1 MSANVVAFFRR
12 AVSRDWS
19 AQELAEFY
27 RVEAALIQSGLHV
40 CSDRGVADE
49 GDPWFIFC
57 RAEDDEVIVHFARID
72 GQYLISA
79 PAYGGNVTG
88 QDFRTLVRGL
98 VERHPVLRPARQTGN
113 VTWHPSA
120 LLLVLVASAL
130 LKMGHNAE
138 AAPVRPGDG
147 LAAGADRVPLQ
158 VGISGLEHAG
168 DTVVQEAQQ
177 NAVILAAIACAT
189 SAVDMSS
196 VPLAWAPVLAS
207 EPVQPVHTGLALA
220 TPLDT
225 SSATDVGGSHGVV
238 PASPQ
243 LLSLFSLPQDPGA
256 HAHDL
261 AFWQVQTTPV
271 VSGWGPPV
279 DQGAAES
286 LAPVATLQA
295 PAQPNAELTN
305 ALGTNATLHSG
316 AQDVVDSVLSNLGG
330 NVPIVYVSTLP
341 VALSTPLNES
351 VHTATAT
358 ATTHLTTE
366 SASSSGGALPG
377 DATTTPAVPATITAG
392 SSVAFDSGG
401 TASVAEVLTIMQNFA
416 TEVGPH
422 LAVVVTPTQV
432 VEYDYYAIDTTPAAV
447 TAVTYDFANG
457 SHLSLVGL
465 PAEISHALV

>member
-1 MSANVVAFFRR
+1 MGANVVAFLRR
-12 AVSRDWS
+12 TVSHDWS
-19 AQELAEFY
+19 TQELAEFY

-40 CSDRGVADE
+40 CSDRGIADE
-49 GDPWFIFC
+49 GDPWFVFC

-88 QDFRTLVRGL
+88 HDFRALVRGL
-98 VERHPVLRPARQTGN
+98 VERHPVLRPERKASN
-113 VTWHPSA
+113 VSWHPSA

-130 LKMGHNAE
+130 LKMGHSAE
-138 AAPVRPGDG
+138 AAPARHGDG
-147 LAAGADRVPLQ
+147 QASGADRVPLQ
-158 VGISGLEHAG
+158 VGLAGLEHTG

-189 SAVDMSS
+189 NAVDLSS
-196 VPLAWAPVLAS
+196 VPPAWAPVLAP
-207 EPVQPVHTGLALA
+207 EPVMPVHTGFLL
-220 TPLDT
+220 TPTLDSS
-225 SSATDVGGSHGVV
+225 SSADVGGSHGVIPV
-238 PASPQ
+238 PPQ

-256 HAHDL
+256 HGHDL

-279 DQGAAES
+279 DQGAAAGLS
-286 LAPVATLQA
+286 PAATLQV
-295 PAQPNAELTN
+295 PAQPTADLTN
-305 ALGTNATLHSG
+305 ALGTNAALHSG
-316 AQDVVDSVLSNLGG
+316 AQDIVNSVLSNLGA
-330 NVPIVYVSTLP
+330 NVPVVYTYTLP

-351 VHTATAT
+351 VHTATDT
-358 ATTHLTTE
+358 VPTHLTTDTT
-366 SASSSGGALPG
+366 SSSGATLPG
-377 DATTTPAVPATITAG
+377 DATTTAATLPTG
-392 SSVAFDSGG
+392 SSVVFDSGG

-416 TEVGPH
+416 TELGPH

-465 PAEISHALV
+465 PAEISHSLV

>member
-12 AVSRDWS
+12 AVSHDWS

-72 GQYLISA
+72 GLYLISA
-79 PAYGGNVTG
+79 PAYGDNVTG
-88 QDFRTLVRGL
+88 HDFRALVRGL
-98 VERHPVLRPARQTGN
+98 VERHPVLRPTKQQASN
-113 VTWHPSA
+113 VSWHPSA

-138 AAPVRPGDG
+138 AAPARPGDG
-147 LAAGADRVPLQ
+147 LATGADRVPLQ
-158 VGISGLEHAG
+158 VDVAGLEHTG

-189 SAVDMSS
+189 SVVDMSS
-196 VPLAWAPVLAS
+196 VPLAWAPVLAP
-207 EPVQPVHTGLALA
+207 EPVLPVHTGLSLA
-220 TPLDT
+220 TPLDST
-225 SSATDVGGSHGVV
+225 STADSGGSHGVV

-286 LAPVATLQA
+286 LTPVASLQA
-295 PAQPNAELTN
+295 PAQPSAELTN
-305 ALGTNATLHSG
+305 LLGTSAALHSA
-316 AQDVVDSVLSNLGG
+316 AQDLVDSVLSNLGG

-341 VALSTPLNES
+341 VALSTPVNES
-351 VHTATAT
+351 VHTGTAT
-358 ATTHLTTE
+358 APTHLATDTVP
-366 SASSSGGALPG
+366 SPPATVPG
-377 DATTTPAVPATITAG
+377 DTATIAAG
-392 SSVAFDSGG
+392 APGAFDSGG

-422 LAVVVTPTQV
+422 LAVLVTPTQV